1 MSPNLSASTD
11 YCMSCS
17 WIKTQ
22 FTCRTTSQGHL
33 LQLDFLH
40 DDDKFVTWVKGTCN
54 VMRDHR
60 DGIKRPATE
69 LV

>member
-1 MSPNLSASTD
+1 MIHVPQSVSQYRLLYELQLDQNTG
-11 YCMSCS
+11 
-17 WIKTQ
+17 TG
-22 FTCRTTSQGHL
+22 TSQGHL

-60 DGIKRPATE
+60 DGIK
-69 LV
+69 